1 MKSHEIVSEGHEL
14 GQGDHE
20 VRMAR
25 SQVYNA
31 AKDAIELHTLLKTIG
46 EDRGI
51 PGWVASYITLSAD
64 YLETVKDYL
73 KYEVDSQNQLS
84 ETTSASA
91 VASIPMPGAGTL
103 CAGNFQKRDNPCR
116 KPARKAKKK

>member
-1 MKSHEIVSEGHEL
+1 MKTHEIVSEGAEL
-14 GQGDHE
+14 GQPDHE

-31 AKDAIELHTLLKTIG
+31 ARDAIELHTLLKNIDENT
-46 EDRGI
+46 GI
-51 PGWVASYITLSAD
+51 PGWIASYITLSAD

-73 KYEVDSQNQLS
+73 KYESVSQNNLA
-84 ETTSASA
+84 ETTTASG

-103 CAGNFQKRDNPCR
+103 FGGNYQQRDNPFR
-116 KPARKAKKK
+116 KSARKAKKK

>member
-1 MKSHEIVSEGHEL
+1 
-14 GQGDHE
+14 
-20 VRMAR
+20 MAQ

-31 AKDAIELHTLLKTIG
+31 AKDAIELHSLLKAIG
-46 EDRGI
+46 DDTGI

-73 KYEVDSQNQLS
+73 KYEVDSQNHLS
-84 ETTSASA
+84 ETTSASG

-103 CAGNFQKRDNPCR
+103 FGGKFQQRDNPFR

>member
-1 MKSHEIVSEGHEL
+1 MKTYEIVSEGAEL
-14 GQGDHE
+14 GHPDHE

-31 AKDAIELHTLLKTIG
+31 ARDAIELHSLLKNIDEST
-46 EDRGI
+46 GI
-51 PGWVASYITLSAD
+51 PGWIASYITLSAD

-73 KYEVDSQNQLS
+73 KYESVSQNALA
-84 ETTSASA
+84 ETTTSAGVS
-91 VASIPMPGAGTL
+91 SIPMPGAGTL
-103 CAGNFQKRDNPCR
+103 FGGNYQQRDNPFR

>member
-1 MKSHEIVSEGHEL
+1 MKTNEIVSEGAEL
-14 GQGDHE
+14 GKPDHE

-31 AKDAIELHTLLKTIG
+31 ARDAIELHSLLKNIDENT
-46 EDRGI
+46 GI
-51 PGWVASYITLSAD
+51 PGWIASYITLSAD

-73 KYEVDSQNQLS
+73 KYESVSQNQLA

-103 CAGNFQKRDNPCR
+103 FGGNFQQRDNPFR